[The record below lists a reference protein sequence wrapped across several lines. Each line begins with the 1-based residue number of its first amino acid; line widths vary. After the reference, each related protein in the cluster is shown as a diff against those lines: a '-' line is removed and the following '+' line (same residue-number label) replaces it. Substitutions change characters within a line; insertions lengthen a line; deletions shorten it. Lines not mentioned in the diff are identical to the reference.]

1 MKIVQNIAMSQH
13 LIGDAAYIDEGNLI
27 FRYGSF
33 YKGFKCFPL
42 KLYPLGKKKKNYK
55 KKLTSI

>member
-42 KLYPLGKKKKNYK
+42 KLYPLGKKKKTIKRN
-55 KKLTSI
+55 